1 METYWH
7 LGDELLRFLAVAGS
21 AVHGEQTIRKL
32 SKNLKLRIITLY
44 DILRF
49 RRQMSTL
56 HARVNLGSPPTLSG
70 VAGIAA

>member
-7 LGDELLRFLAVAGS
+7 LGDELLRFLAVDGGAI
-21 AVHGEQTIRKL
+21 HGEQTVRKF
-32 SKNLKLRIITLY
+32 SKDLKLGLFTLY

-56 HARVNLGSPPTLSG
+56 HARENLGSPPTLSG